1 MAQQPTAETTA
12 EQELGGGGTEG
23 RGTSLQPQCQTLN
36 GGRIRPA
43 NLPVTPPNSAGG
55 LWEHFQHPNFAPTLP
70 PKEET
75 AKLLPAFVFVSGLPS
90 DTDVTKTVPTV
101 CSCRD
106 RYLLGSGSA
115 STVLAKKK
123 TKQKK
128 KATGTGHRAKDGR
141 RRNDKDRI
149 VSLNTFS
156 FVKTRRIN

>member
-36 GGRIRPA
+36 GDRIRPS

-70 PKEET
+70 PKEEN

-90 DTDVTKTVPTV
+90 DTGAIKTVPTV
-101 CSCRD
+101 RA
-106 RYLLGSGSA
+106 GI
-115 STVLAKKK
+115 
-123 TKQKK
+123 
-128 KATGTGHRAKDGR
+128 GTSRVRGALPRFPLKRGYGHGAQSQGRAPPG
-141 RRNDKDRI
+141 
-149 VSLNTFS
+149 
-156 FVKTRRIN
+156 TRKIGWYH